1 MALCD
6 YDEHEDNS
14 KYEPGLQTTGTTKM
28 LTVWLQMTRAVIAVV
43 VVVPLFPYWDRSS
56 DEDGYY

>member
-1 MALCD
+1 MALCE

-28 LTVWLQMTRAVIAVV
+28 LTV
-43 VVVPLFPYWDRSS
+43 
-56 DEDGYY
+56 